1 MTTLWTLFF
10 LLVAVLSIG
19 LVVAHVW
26 LNHAVATA
34 KSRVLPL
41 GFEGS
46 MATSALPAASAAGEV
61 HGIVERVAYL
71 PKRVPEDVDYYIIGS
86 GMGSLYCAALL
97 AKSGKKCVVLE
108 QHYVAG
114 GCTHS
119 FHDGGFEF
127 DTGLH
132 YVGRIEKYEEL
143 VDFVSTGS
151 KVAWTK
157 MGRESDGFA
166 YDEIKLG
173 DDPPFAFPAGE
184 AAFIDKLAAEFP
196 TEREA
201 IVKYVALCKRVNK
214 LSDGYFFAKLFHPLI
229 QKALNCCV
237 NREYF
242 KYSSAK
248 TWDIVCG
255 ITNVPRLRSLLCGQ
269 WGDYGLKPED
279 SSFLIHAGI
288 VAHYI
293 DGAYYPVGGSQVL
306 SQAIIPTITA
316 NGGAVFVKARVS
328 EIVCENGIAVGVR
341 VHRVSAS
348 GEVTKDAE
356 GTVLRSKHGVISG
369 AGAML
374 TNDLV
379 PTPAT
384 NKINNKRTNN
394 DCWSPTI
401 SYPLRRCVLRLGMM
415 QCFKKSR
422 RRRATS
428 TASLG

>member
-1 MTTLWTLFF
+1 MTLWTLFGWSM
-10 LLVAVLSIG
+10 AVLSLG
-19 LVVAHVW
+19 LVVVYAW
-26 LNHAVATA
+26 MNHAVATA
-34 KSRVLPL
+34 KLRVLPL

-46 MATSALPAASAAGEV
+46 MATSTAAALLLVPAASAAGEV
-61 HGIVERVAYL
+61 ERVAYL
-71 PKRVPEDVDYYIIGS
+71 PNRVPDDVDYYIIGS

-119 FHDGGFEF
+119 FHDGGYEF

-151 KVAWTK
+151 KVKWTK

-248 TWDIVCG
+248 TWDIICG
-255 ITNVPRLRSLLCGQ
+255 IT
-269 WGDYGLKPED
+269 K
-279 SSFLIHAGI
+279 
-288 VAHYI
+288 
-293 DGAYYPVGGSQVL
+293 
-306 SQAIIPTITA
+306 
-316 NGGAVFVKARVS
+316 
-328 EIVCENGIAVGVR
+328 VR
-341 VHRVSAS
+341 VPYS
-348 GEVTKDAE
+348 
-356 GTVLRSKHGVISG
+356 
-369 AGAML
+369 
-374 TNDLV
+374 
-379 PTPAT
+379 
-384 NKINNKRTNN
+384 
-394 DCWSPTI
+394 
-401 SYPLRRCVLRLGMM
+401 SYI
-415 QCFKKSR
+415 
-422 RRRATS
+422 
-428 TASLG
+428 